1 MDTGYEFKLFP
12 NLHKNYVNWE
22 NTKRND
28 LIFDKKT
35 SIHYN
40 ISSRFKNNT
49 KGHDQNT
56 ETLDLTFDT
65 SLSSTL
71 YFEHFDLENNKVLT
85 MQLMQSKQPSWGKT
99 KLFIMLQLI
108 DEKQQIFTDT
118 IFHYLP
124 TVKGPITKRLQAYQE
139 EFNQVIQKTL
149 EKYKSNGFQVNPIYK
164 TRKLASYIYFVNKS
178 RNEKLLSTYSK
189 KFDLNVILTIYSI
202 LTNDSL
208 YTNKYFD
215 EGYLFNFP
223 YSDQNDFAHIS
234 PTLLPQAEVDLLNQS
249 IELFT
254 GNGSKIQALINRCNK
269 LNDNRLD
276 YFKFR
281 NEFIST
287 IVDCNKKQ

>member
-1 MDTGYEFKLFP
+1 MDTGYEFKIFP

-22 NTKRND
+22 NKKRND

-40 ISSRFKNNT
+40 ISTRYKNNT

-85 MQLMQSKQPSWGKT
+85 MQLMQSKQPSWGRT
-99 KLFIMLQLI
+99 QLFIMLQLI

-118 IFHYLP
+118 IHHYLP
-124 TVKGPITKRLQAYQE
+124 TVKGPITKRLQAYQA
-139 EFNQVIQKTL
+139 EFNQVIQKNL

-164 TRKLASYIYFVNKS
+164 TRKLASYIYFENKS
-178 RNEKLLSTYSK
+178 SNREFLSTYSP
-189 KFDLNVILTIYSI
+189 KFDLNIILTIYSI

-223 YSDQNDFAHIS
+223 YSDHNDFAHIS
-234 PTLLPQAEVDLLNQS
+234 PTLLPQAEVDLLNHATNIYKS
-249 IELFT
+249 F
-254 GNGSKIQALINRCNK
+254 GSSMRMIVNDCTK
-269 LNDNRLD
+269 LNDRRLD
-276 YFKFR
+276 YFKFK
-281 NEFIST
+281 NLIL
-287 IVDCNKKQ
+287 NKIAKESIE